1 VTSSGSAG
9 RQARGRVAARVS
21 GMKRGSLAAVAALA
35 VIATGAGVQPPVAA
49 GGPVG
54 HRSVVGGGVANPA
67 NWPFA
72 AAIFR
77 KGKLHCGASVISPT
91 EVLTAAHCVFG
102 FSLATFAV
110 VTGRPD
116 FRNQAVG
123 EVIPIAAARV
133 HPDYESSGAHD
144 AAVLKLSR
152 PTTAAPVT
160 LATSSEDAA
169 TTAQGAILRVAGWGA
184 RSPIGARLSSV
195 LRDTVEKVRSSRRC
209 LRAYTIDL
217 FTSQAMIC
225 ALGRRIRRFR
235 RPPIHSSACVGD
247 SGGPLVADTPAGPR
261 QVGIVS
267 FGAGLCGLPGAPT
280 VYSRVSD
287 SLAFIQSSGP

>member
-1 VTSSGSAG
+1 
-9 RQARGRVAARVS
+9 
-21 GMKRGSLAAVAALA
+21 MKRGYLAAIAAFAAALVIGAGAQPSVAAE
-35 VIATGAGVQPPVAA
+35 GPVA
-49 GGPVG
+49 
-54 HRSVVGGGVANPA
+54 HHSVVGGGVANPA

-102 FSLATFAV
+102 FALANFTV

-116 FRNQAVG
+116 LRNQAVG
-123 EVIPIAAARV
+123 EAIPVAAARV
-133 HPDYESSGAHD
+133 HPDYESAGTHD
-144 AAVLKLSR
+144 VAVLRLSR

-195 LRDTVEKVRSSRRC
+195 LRVAVEKVRSPRRC

-217 FTSQAMIC
+217 FSPAAMIC
-225 ALGRRIRRFR
+225 AVGRRIRRFR
-235 RPPIHSSACVGD
+235 RPPIHFSACVGD
-247 SGGPLVADTPAGPR
+247 SGGPLVADTSAGPR

>member
-1 VTSSGSAG
+1 
-9 RQARGRVAARVS
+9 
-21 GMKRGSLAAVAALA
+21 MKRGSLAAIAAFGVIAIGVGARPSVAAE
-35 VIATGAGVQPPVAA
+35 GPVA
-49 GGPVG
+49 

-77 KGKLHCGASVISPT
+77 KEKLHCGASVISPT

-102 FSLATFAV
+102 FTLANFTV

-116 FRNQAVG
+116 LRNQAVG

-144 AAVLKLSR
+144 AAVLRLSR
-152 PTTAAPVT
+152 STTAAPVT
-160 LATSSEDAA
+160 LATSSENAA
-169 TTAQGAILRVAGWGA
+169 VTVQGAILRVAGWGA

-195 LRDTVEKVRSSRRC
+195 LRVAVEKVRSTRRC
-209 LRAYTIDL
+209 LRAYTVDL
-217 FTSQAMIC
+217 FSPQAMIC
-225 ALGRRIRRFR
+225 AVGRRIRRFR
-235 RPPIHSSACVGD
+235 RPPIHFSACAGD
-247 SGGPLVADTPAGPR
+247 SGGPLMADTPAGPR

-267 FGAGLCGLPGAPT
+267 FGAGLCGLAGAPT

-287 SLAFIQSSGP
+287 SLAFVQSSG